1 VDSRCRLDGIPEPQF
16 GGNVML
22 QLTDT
27 AAVRMHTALA
37 QAFENGSE
45 CFRIVVTKS
54 QVQVVR
60 DEERPEDVI
69 YEHEGR
75 VVLVLDAA
83 TAEFLKDCTIKYDE
97 ATSTLVFA

>member
-1 VDSRCRLDGIPEPQF
+1 
-16 GGNVML
+16 ML

-27 AAVRMHTALA
+27 AAIRMHRALTE
-37 QAFENGSE
+37 AFEYGSE

-54 QVQVVR
+54 QVQIVR
-60 DEERPEDVI
+60 DEERPDDVI

-75 VVLVLDAA
+75 VVLVLDVA
-83 TAEFLKDCTIKYDE
+83 TAEFLKDCTVKYDE